1 MLLKKDDWYNITT
14 AVAYIKALQSSW
26 RRQNYLLSHQAD
38 QSKDASPQLP
48 KRRQMLCTNDAITN
62 DNARSFRCSV
72 EPILRTVIDAKGA
85 LEAFTCLWC
94 LASCSVY
101 TVDLLVI
108 TLDSVQL
115 QP

>member
-1 MLLKKDDWYNITT
+1 MLLKRDDWYNITK
-14 AVAYIKALQSSW
+14 AVAHIKALQSSW

-62 DNARSFRCSV
+62 DHARSIRGSV
-72 EPILRTVIDAKGA
+72 EPVLRTIINAECT
-85 LEAFTCLWC
+85 LEAFTCLWW

-101 TVDLLVI
+101 TVDIRVI
-108 TLDSVQL
+108 ALDSVQL